1 MSNYKG
7 TEPVA
12 HVVAIEPMTGIARVR
27 FKHLQNG
34 RLPFDILDPLYVNQA
49 DDLDVVDAQC
59 FRFLVSALVADIE
72 GEEMTPQ
79 QKILKASMSQANPLT
94 LDIVRGMCISAMWTE

>member
-7 TEPVA
+7 NEPVA
-12 HVVAIEPMTGIARVR
+12 HVIAIEPMTGIARVR

-34 RLPFDILDPLYVNQA
+34 HFPFDILDPLYINQA
-49 DDLDVVDAQC
+49 DDSDVIDAEC

-72 GEEMTPQ
+72 GVEMTPQ
-79 QKILKASMSQANPLT
+79 QKILKASMSQAEPLT
-94 LDIVRGMCISAMWTE
+94 LDAVRNMCIAAMW